1 MVFGMTSRI
10 NVILKQDW
18 NRNGLPVPYII
29 EKDGHFYKVQDV
41 KQIRA
46 ASGRQYRNTVKY
58 LVNINGH
65 DKYVFYDGYFW
76 YILNEDEDQ
85 RTFAN
90 PAASPSEAIAI

>member
-1 MVFGMTSRI
+1 MIYGMTSRI

-29 EKDGHFYKVQDV
+29 EKDGQFYKVQDV
-41 KQIRA
+41 KQIRT

>member
-10 NVILKQDW
+10 DVILKRD
-18 NRNGLPVPYII
+18 RNGLPVPYIV
-29 EKDGHFYKVQDV
+29 EKDGQFYKVQDV

-46 ASGRQYRNTVKY
+46 ASGRQYRNTVFQAAVEGF
-58 LVNINGH
+58 L
-65 DKYVFYDGYFW
+65 F
-76 YILNEDEDQ
+76 ILNEDEDQ